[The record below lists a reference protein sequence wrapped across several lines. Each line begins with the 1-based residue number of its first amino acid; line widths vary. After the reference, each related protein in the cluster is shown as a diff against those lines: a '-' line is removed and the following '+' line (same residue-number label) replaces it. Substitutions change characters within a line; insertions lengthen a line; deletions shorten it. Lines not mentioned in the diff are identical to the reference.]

1 MQRYLRVAINC
12 NLPPFQFLDASGQ
25 CVGMHI
31 QMLDAIAQS
40 RGYVFDYIPLQTNRE
55 CLEALQE
62 GKADVIAGMIEGAA
76 DTLGYQVRY
85 TEPLTASQLC
95 VVVQNDLL
103 QAGEGQGDYDTRLY
117 TAVFSAD
124 TARYT
129 LLANLRFNKY
139 IVVGNQS
146 DVVERQ
152 REESD
157 MAMIGIK
164 DSLLY
169 QLDQLGILD
178 DYAIRNNYLG
188 TIHFTL
194 AVRPEDGELLRSLN
208 SIIDQF
214 RVSTQYEDIYNRW
227 IVVADSDLRAAALR
241 QVGIAVGIAAVVLLG
256 YGWATTQLRNVLK
269 KRVAQQTQQ
278 IQTANQELERQLT
291 QIQDENDLRNRIIK
305 YSPNAMLLFDE
316 NHAIVLT
323 NKSAQV
329 MAGTEEMLGRSI
341 LQVPVFCEIVTQL
354 GRDMFLPDAT
364 IENRSIRLEIG
375 TVQRSYRCTTHQVHQ
390 YGRISGILLTVQD
403 ITEEEQ
409 AQQAAFE
416 SEKNS
421 ALMRIA
427 AGIAHEIRNPL
438 MSIRTFASLIGSRG
452 NDREVQESFAH
463 YVPNEVDRINR
474 LIESLIHYA
483 KPTSRRVDR
492 ILVSELVEEALYLA
506 NPLIKAPAQF
516 IQELDPSL
524 YITADR
530 DQVKQ
535 MVINLLM
542 NSVEATN
549 RRLAESPCAQP
560 LMIYV
565 RAQAEGEWAR
575 ITVRDEGVGMTP
587 AEIAQCT
594 EPFFTTKDNGTGLG
608 LALIEQDVG
617 KNGGHMSIE
626 SEKGVYTQITL
637 RFRRN
642 I

>member
-1 MQRYLRVAINC
+1 
-12 NLPPFQFLDASGQ
+12 
-25 CVGMHI
+25 
-31 QMLDAIAQS
+31 MLDAIAQS